1 MSDQFVE
8 SEPLPN
14 EMLATINA
22 AGEASRDAI
31 RTRYSGVQILWKLK
45 FGCKFTADA
54 GTYVFTEH
62 ESRDGVGSVVVFF
75 QLSEKSSL
83 IEDAQ
88 VNDYLWVN
96 GATRQFG
103 QGDVRLNSDPLIVLV
118 EK

>member
-1 MSDQFVE
+1 MSDRFVE

-22 AGEASRDAI
+22 AGEGSRDAA
-31 RTRYSGVQILWKLK
+31 RTGYTGVQILWRLK

-62 ESRDGVGSVVVFF
+62 ESRDGAGSVVVFF
-75 QLSEKSSL
+75 LLSDISTS
-83 IEDAQ
+83 IEDVQ

-96 GATRQFG
+96 GSTRQFG
-103 QGDVRLNSDPLIVLV
+103 KGDVRLDSDPLIVLV

>member
-22 AGEASRDAI
+22 AGEGSRDAA
-31 RTRYSGVQILWKLK
+31 RTGYTGVQILWRLK

-62 ESRDGVGSVVVFF
+62 ESRDGAGSVVVFF
-75 QLSEKSSL
+75 LLSAISTL
-83 IEDAQ
+83 IEDVQ

-96 GATRQFG
+96 GSTRQFG
-103 QGDVRLNSDPLIVLV
+103 KGDVRLDSDPLIVLI

>member
-22 AGEASRDAI
+22 AGEGSRDAA
-31 RTRYSGVQILWKLK
+31 RTGYTGVQILWRLK

-62 ESRDGVGSVVVFF
+62 ESRDGAGSVVVFF
-75 QLSEKSSL
+75 LLSDISTS
-83 IEDAQ
+83 IEDVQ

-96 GATRQFG
+96 G
-103 QGDVRLNSDPLIVLV
+103 
-118 EK
+118 